1 MAEEYTYS
9 RTRYERE
16 LFINR
21 REFLWTSLPW
31 KSEIMK
37 KAKRMSLLW
46 SRLISTLTARLQ
58 RKDEERRRRRR
69 RILWWWIKLN
79 SFAICPT
86 KVFELQPLWVSSL
99 IHIASQKSYIL
110 HFQLSRIPRLSS
122 AHWSRW
128 SDLNLLLKV
137 WLDLNESLLD
147 GFYDLLCRVQFRTVR
162 RNWKT
167 FETHF
172 LKLLEAIFRLMLSC
186 IVHHKQ
192 DAFVSVNASC
202 HVFLIVFLK
211 ESCIIFSCERIV
223 LDLQSFNSV
232 LG

>member
-31 KSEIMK
+31 KSEEIMK
-37 KAKRMSLLW
+37 KAKRMSLQW
-46 SRLISTLTARLQ
+46 SRLISTLTARLL

-69 RILWWWIKLN
+69 RILWWIKLN
-79 SFAICPT
+79 SFAICPM

-99 IHIASQKSYIL
+99 IHIASQKSYIP
-110 HFQLSRIPRLSS
+110 HFQLARIPRLSS
-122 AHWSRW
+122 AHWSHW

-147 GFYDLLCRVQFRTVR
+147 GFYDLLCRVQFRT
-162 RNWKT
+162 
-167 FETHF
+167 ESISG
-172 LKLLEAIFRLMLSC
+172 LKAEKRI
-186 IVHHKQ
+186 
-192 DAFVSVNASC
+192 
-202 HVFLIVFLK
+202 FLIIKTLK
-211 ESCIIFSCERIV
+211 IGSFRRRKLRMIESRRRSKTNKFK
-223 LDLQSFNSV
+223 
-232 LG
+232 